1 MHPETNTFQ
10 PSTSVPENRPL
21 KLIFDI
27 VRQERR
33 NIKYLYVYAIF
44 SGLISL
50 AIPLGIQ
57 TIIGYVMA
65 GRLNTSWFLLSV
77 IITFCVLLAG
87 LTKLAQLSIID
98 SVQRKLFIFFGEK
111 YKDQLIKLKANTREV
126 PANLEARVGYFM
138 DVVTL
143 QKSLSKLL
151 VDFTGKLLQA
161 FFGLLLL
168 SIYHPLF
175 LTFGLVVMVVVIIVL
190 RFTWKRGFETARIES
205 NYKFKT
211 AEALRTLFKVQDR
224 KTLPEIED
232 QIDYNINQYSE
243 ARTQHFGI
251 LYRQAWLGII
261 TKVIFTAFMLL
272 IGSYL
277 LVTQKISLGQ
287 FLAAE
292 ILIITL
298 LDAVEKLILT
308 VENLYDCGIS
318 AEKLNVIS
326 TIDDTI

>member
-1 MHPETNTFQ
+1 
-10 PSTSVPENRPL
+10 
-21 KLIFDI
+21 
-27 VRQERR
+27 
-33 NIKYLYVYAIF
+33 
-44 SGLISL
+44 
-50 AIPLGIQ
+50 
-57 TIIGYVMA
+57 
-65 GRLNTSWFLLSV
+65 
-77 IITFCVLLAG
+77 
-87 LTKLAQLSIID
+87 
-98 SVQRKLFIFFGEK
+98 
-111 YKDQLIKLKANTREV
+111 
-126 PANLEARVGYFM
+126 
-138 DVVTL
+138 
-143 QKSLSKLL
+143 
-151 VDFTGKLLQA
+151 
-161 FFGLLLL
+161 
-168 SIYHPLF
+168 LF

-251 LYRQAWLGII
+251 LFRQAWLGII